1 MSRHGRGYDYRLLGC
16 RTILVYDKVHLKKCA
31 GVAMPLSEYEQRVL
45 EQMERELTS
54 DDPRLATTLT
64 STTSRSG
71 ARYVVA
77 GLGLVAGLL
86 ALVLGAAQSVPWV
99 GVLGFIIMFAAV
111 TYALTPPKR
120 RAVGPLGTVSES
132 GRVTPAKAAKS
143 SKGKPKRHGSFMERL
158 EARWDRRRGA

>member
-1 MSRHGRGYDYRLLGC
+1 
-16 RTILVYDKVHLKKCA
+16 
-31 GVAMPLSEYEQRVL
+31 MPLSEYEQRVL

-71 ARYVVA
+71 ARYVIA
-77 GLGLVAGLL
+77 GIGLVVGLL

-99 GVLGFIIMFAAV
+99 GVIGFVIMFAAV

-120 RAVGPLGTVSES
+120 RPVGPLGTVSES
-132 GRVTPAKAAKS
+132 GSINPTKAGTSNGSRSRSGPA
-143 SKGKPKRHGSFMERL
+143 PQRPQNRGSFMHRL
-158 EARWDRRRGA
+158 EERWDRRRGE